1 LSDEKP
7 AEAELEAIKG
17 RDLATTLGE
26 AYLAKNEV

>member
-1 LSDEKP
+1 MSGEKP

-17 RDLATTLGE
+17 SDLAVTLGE